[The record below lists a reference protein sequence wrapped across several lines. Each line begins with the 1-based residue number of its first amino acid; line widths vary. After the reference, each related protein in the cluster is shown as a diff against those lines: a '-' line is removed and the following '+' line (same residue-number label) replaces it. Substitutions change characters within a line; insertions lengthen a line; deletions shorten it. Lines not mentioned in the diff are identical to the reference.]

1 MKKTNFI
8 FIVLTA
14 LCLILSCSSS
24 FHNQYYQ
31 KIKGAWTINHF
42 EHIDKIQNKELD
54 LRREEGFYI
63 VGLEKHNH
71 IWFTKREN
79 RQDKSIDATYDIFKQ
94 NDTLKL
100 RITKSDDERLEGVYD
115 LYIDTIAELDRQ
127 YKVQIALDSENTYL
141 SALRVKN

>member
-1 MKKTNFI
+1 MKKINFI
-8 FIVLTA
+8 LLTV

-24 FHNQYYQ
+24 FHNQYSQ

-42 EHIDKIQNKELD
+42 ERIDQTQNKEFD

-63 VGLEKHNH
+63 VGLENHNH

-79 RQDKSIDATYDIFKQ
+79 RKGKSIDATYDIFKQ

-100 RITKSDDERLEGVYD
+100 SITKSDDERLEGVYN
-115 LYIDTIAELDRQ
+115 LYIDTIAKMDRQ